1 MFFEVFVARGR
12 LERGAAV
19 GSIDALM
26 VFLPQRRVVRL
37 VNILP
42 PHSMVVCVADHKN
55 QASRLDALKDM
66 MQLLTSGG

>member
-1 MFFEVFVARGR
+1 MFFEVFVACGR
-12 LERGAAV
+12 FGRGAAI

-26 VFLPQRRVVRL
+26 VFLPQRRVGRV
-37 VNILP
+37 VDIPP